1 MLRKVVTGL
10 AVASAITVGIA
21 ACGGSSKPASSGSK
35 TATLT
40 EEANTGVTFTQ
51 NFNPFDTN
59 SLSTEMNM
67 RTLSYEPLLQFDQLK
82 PGQIYNWLATGYS
95 WSNGGK
101 TLTFSL
107 RPGVKWGD
115 GQPFTAAD
123 VAFTFNLINKNPTTN
138 YSGVP
143 ALVSATAPGTDTVV
157 LNYSTP
163 QYANLYAIAG
173 STYIVPQHIWQPI
186 SDPATATIASP
197 VGTGPYVLKKFT
209 TQLVTFTANPH
220 YWGGKPP
227 ATNVDIPSYTSNQA
241 ATTALAAGQLD
252 WAGNDIPN
260 IQSVFVAKD
269 PAHNHYWFAPG
280 NTVTLWINVGK
291 GGPLA
296 DPKVRQAISAGIDRQ
311 QLSQEAETGYEAPAT
326 SSTGLILPN
335 QQQYLTSSTTND
347 ISTTADSAKVTSI
360 LTADGYAKDSKGIWA
375 KGGKEISFAIEDP
388 TAFSDYYAGAQLISN
403 QLKAVGID
411 ATVDGVAT
419 PKWFTDLGNGSF
431 DTMIHWGAGG
441 PYPFQQFQNWMDF
454 TLSAPYGKT
463 APANFGRYRN
473 PAAQTALAQYETSN
487 DPATLTQATQ
497 ALGTIQ
503 SSDMPVIPLLYGA
516 DWNEYS
522 TARFTGWP
530 TQSDQYVDPSPNDPE
545 LPYILMHLKP
555 VS

>member
-10 AVASAITVGIA
+10 ALASAVTLGIA
-21 ACGGSSKPASSGSK
+21 ACGSSSKSTTPSK
-35 TATLT
+35 TTTLT

-67 RTLSYEPLLQFDQLK
+67 RTLAYEPLLEFNQLK
-82 PGQIYNWLATGYS
+82 PNQIYNWLATGYT

-101 TLTFSL
+101 TLTFNL
-107 RPGVKWGD
+107 RPGVKWSD
-115 GQPFTAAD
+115 GKAFTAAD
-123 VAFTFNLINKNPTTN
+123 VAFTFNLINQNPTAN

-143 ALVSATAPGTDTVV
+143 ALASATTQGDNTVV
-157 LNYSTP
+157 LNYTTP

-173 STYIVPQHIWQPI
+173 STYIVPQHIWQ
-186 SDPATATIASP
+186 SVSQPATATIATP

-209 TQLVTFTANPH
+209 TQLVSFTANPH

-227 ATNVDIPSYTSNQA
+227 ATNVNIPSYTSNQA

-260 IQSVFVAKD
+260 IQSVYVAKD

-291 GGPLA
+291 GGALGDA
-296 DPKVRQAISAGIDRQ
+296 KVRQAISAGINRQ

-347 ISTTADSAKVTSI
+347 VSTTADAAKVASI
-360 LTADGYAKDSKGIWA
+360 LSADGYAKDSKGIWA
-375 KGGKEISFAIEDP
+375 KSGKEISFAVEDP

-403 QLKAVGID
+403 QLKAVGIN

-419 PKWFTDLGNGSF
+419 PKWFTDFGNGTF

-441 PYPFQQFQNWMDF
+441 PYPFQQYQNWMDY

-463 APANFGRYRN
+463 APANFGRYHN
-473 PAAQTALAQYETSN
+473 LAAQTALSQYETSN
-487 DPATLTQATQ
+487 DPVTLTQATQ
-497 ALGTIQ
+497 NLASIQ
-503 SSDMPVIPLLYGA
+503 SSQMPVIPLLYGA

-522 TARFTGWP
+522 TLHFTGWP
-530 TQSDQYVDPSPNDPE
+530 TQQDQYIDPSPNDPE

-555 VS
+555 AS